1 MIRFATLVEKMKN
14 KLRKADYTSNVY
26 VFKSLKIREGS
37 KNKYVLKYKKAK
49 IGIIYCEKIISETVF
64 FMLKF

>member
-1 MIRFATLVEKMKN
+1 MIHFATLVKKMKN
-14 KLRKADYTSNVY
+14 KLRKADCTSNVY

-37 KNKYVLKYKKAK
+37 KNKYILNNKKAK
-49 IGIIYCEKIISETVF
+49 IGQIYCEKIMSETVF